1 MSNTTKIS
9 DKSELTQMLFKEYF
23 EFQIKDEH
31 QLPQQYLKRIKDPSV
46 ITKETNF
53 YNSILDF
60 VKSVHTTR
68 PIVVLFFDKS
78 IPLVVPENVFF
89 ISETDLNNQSTVSR
103 LRNCLL
109 VVCDSSLY
117 INRILWD
124 RSKRNAVSEMNPEI
138 TFIIN

>member
-23 EFQIKDEH
+23 EFQIKDEQ

-78 IPLVVPENVFF
+78 IPLVVPENVFLF
-89 ISETDLNNQSTVSR
+89 QKLI
-103 LRNCLL
+103 
-109 VVCDSSLY
+109 
-117 INRILWD
+117 
-124 RSKRNAVSEMNPEI
+124 
-138 TFIIN
+138 